1 MDMVDVNGLSDFRN
15 SFLKGKCVVCNVP
28 LLFGLRVLSW
38 RNYSRGVGR
47 WEGKMRILNCSIPWS
62 LVNQTFKECSKFCML
77 IVWLS
82 GQNRTVWI
90 FFCFKDQRWD
100 YYVLL
105 VEEITSH
112 SAAMMNSRIM
122 ILITGFITC
131 RWQMKSVH
139 RKTRNEKRK
148 IVLNI
153 SGTWKRNVPSAANS
167 RLWPARVVLRAPLLP
182 TRGRTPAHHKSQTSL
197 RDSCNLS
204 VYR

>member
-1 MDMVDVNGLSDFRN
+1 MQ
-15 SFLKGKCVVCNVP
+15 
-28 LLFGLRVLSW
+28 
-38 RNYSRGVGR
+38 
-47 WEGKMRILNCSIPWS
+47 ILNCSIPWS

-131 RWQMKSVH
+131 R
-139 RKTRNEKRK
+139 
-148 IVLNI
+148 
-153 SGTWKRNVPSAANS
+153 
-167 RLWPARVVLRAPLLP
+167 
-182 TRGRTPAHHKSQTSL
+182 
-197 RDSCNLS
+197 
-204 VYR
+204 